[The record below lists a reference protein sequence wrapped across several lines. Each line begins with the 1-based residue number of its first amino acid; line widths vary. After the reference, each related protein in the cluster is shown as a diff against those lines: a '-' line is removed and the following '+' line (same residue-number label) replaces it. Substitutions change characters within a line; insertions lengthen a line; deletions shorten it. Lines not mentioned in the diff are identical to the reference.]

1 RRLFAVVVGHRELA
15 RLRFQTV
22 DGVETDLDAQ
32 RNECAVAA
40 MHTGAQRD
48 PLLRRFGARRHRA
61 SAHQRSEDNHR
72 HDRSH
77 ELTEPGR
84 GYDLLCPTSYL
95 IRPRYEGPERG
106 MWAGHVPGSNTADR
120 IRN

>member
-1 RRLFAVVVGHRELA
+1 FA

-40 MHTGAQRD
+40 MHTGAERD
-48 PLLRRFGARRHRA
+48 PLLGRFGARRRRA
-61 SAHQRSEDNHR
+61 AAHQRSEDNHR

-77 ELTEPGR
+77 EFTEPGPE
-84 GYDLLCPTSYL
+84 YDLLLAPSYS
-95 IRPRYEGPERG
+95 IRQRYEDPQQASEGCQPD
-106 MWAGHVPGSNTADR
+106 ATV
-120 IRN
+120 